1 MKNNL
6 KSKAPY
12 IALGVGGYICIKLGL
27 AVFAHANSGPNPYE
41 NAMNGAAAFVS
52 NCLPTEGTLKNSAN
66 MMQLLGGKR
75 EVISLDSQDIEVID
89 SETFGNGSV
98 VFWSVGFE
106 SFCQVV
112 VKGSREDAESSLLLF
127 LERSGDGYE
136 KVELTGEQLAGVPEP
151 LNAND
156 LFVVNSTNSA
166 GEIMFRVTRRP
177 TEDGDFAIF
186 TAIQE
191 NM

>member
-1 MKNNL
+1 MKNDL

-27 AVFAHANSGPNPYE
+27 GVFAHSNLGPKPYE

-66 MMQLLGGKR
+66 MMQRFGGKR

-89 SETFGNGSV
+89 SETFGKGSV
-98 VFWSVGFE
+98 VFWSVGSE

-127 LERSGDGYE
+127 LERSGDAYE
-136 KVELTGEQLAGVPEP
+136 KVELTGEQLAGVPET

-156 LFVVNSTNSA
+156 LFVTNSTNSV
-166 GEIMFRVTRRP
+166 GEIMFRVTRGP
-177 TEDGDFAIF
+177 AEDGDFAIF
-186 TAIQE
+186 TAVQE
-191 NM
+191 KM